1 MWKIFA
7 RNTSVT
13 HVSFWE
19 SIDEMPLFDWRK
31 CMDGNIEF
39 VNKEQKQHEANEKQW
54 IKLHDQYLKKFG
66 IGEKFKKYL
75 KLIREKALLECDYV
89 ITKERFK
96 LTEIDIMKTKI
107 DALQMNFGNG
117 QTIEQSL
124 IHLSKWL
131 GYGLKIKET
140 TVVEFYTIV
149 NEYGK
154 WANKE
159 NGNRGSGSL

>member
-1 MWKIFA
+1 MLEGDFEL
-7 RNTSVT
+7 T
-13 HVSFWE
+13 
-19 SIDEMPLFDWRK
+19 
-31 CMDGNIEF
+31 
-39 VNKEQKQHEANEKQW
+39 NE
-54 IKLHDQYLKKFG
+54 
-66 IGEKFKKYL
+66 
-75 KLIREKALLECDYV
+75 RV
-89 ITKERFK
+89 K

-131 GYGLKIKET
+131 GYGLKVKEI

-154 WANKE
+154 WADKKE
-159 NGNRGSGSL
+159 